1 MKINL
6 KQLIKKPK
14 TIQKIQE
21 KTIEE
26 YKVMKKD
33 ELSKIC
39 KKYLNKEVKFE
50 INQ

>member
-6 KQLIKKPK
+6 KQLIMKPK
-14 TIQKIQE
+14 TIQKIPE

-33 ELSKIC
+33 KLAKLC
-39 KKYLNKEVKFE
+39 KKYLDGEVKFE
-50 INQ
+50 LNQ